1 MCGGQKRGILGQ
13 AYVIAKEA
21 AMNATVS
28 PEEISRVVA
37 PLDPILSDD
46 SVRGIMIDG
55 HERMLVERDG
65 QIEEADSPFASAEE
79 LQAVI
84 DGLFGLYGVQLDA
97 AHPVGYLR
105 LPDHSRCTAVVPP
118 NVVGGPHLVL
128 RRIVGA
134 RLTWEKLIGWG
145 SIPQQAVDLLTDA
158 VNARV
163 NILVSGG
170 TNSGKTTV
178 AGLIADLIPAE
189 ERMIVVEQAYEMQLE
204 HPDAIR
210 LEAGGPAGLSR
221 EEILAAAVHMA
232 PERLVVGE
240 LNGPFAA
247 AALTYLG
254 SGYDGSLTLIHGTS
268 VEDALRRLESLCL
281 MADLGLGLA
290 EIRALVAAGIQL
302 VTFQERLPDGRRKVT
317 EIAELRG
324 VEHLRYVLQPL
335 MRYNRDTGQFEFTG
349 VKPGWEQ

>member
-13 AYVIAKEA
+13 AYVIAKEV
-21 AMNATVS
+21 AMNARVS
-28 PEEISRVVA
+28 PDEIIRVVA
-37 PLDPILSDD
+37 PLDPILADER
-46 SVRGIMIDG
+46 VWGIMIDG
-55 HERMLVERDG
+55 HERVLVERDG
-65 QIEEADSPFASAEE
+65 RIEEVASPFSSAEE
-79 LQAVI
+79 LQAMI
-84 DGLFGLYGVQLDA
+84 DGLFGLYGIQLDA

-118 NVVGGPHLVL
+118 NAVGGPHLVL
-128 RRIVGA
+128 RRIAGP
-134 RLTWEKLIGWG
+134 RPTWEKLVEWG
-145 SIPQQAVDLLTDA
+145 SIPQRAVDLLAYA

-170 TNSGKTTV
+170 TSAGKTTV
-178 AGLIADLIPAE
+178 AGLIVDLVPAG
-189 ERMIVVEQAYEMQLE
+189 ERVIVVEQEYEM
-204 HPDAIR
+204 HPKHPHAIR
-210 LEAGGPAGLSR
+210 LEAGGPAALST
-221 EEILAAAVHMA
+221 EEILAAAVRMA

-247 AALTYLG
+247 AALGYFG

-290 EIRALVAAGIQL
+290 EIRAMVAAGIQL
-302 VTFQERLPDGRRKVT
+302 VTFQERLPDGSRKVT

-324 VEHLRYVLQPL
+324 VENLRYVLQPL
-335 MRYNRDTGQFEFTG
+335 MRYNRDTEQFEFTG
-349 VKPGWEQ
+349 AKPGWER